1 MTEGEKFGWH
11 HQFNGK
17 NLGKLW
23 ELVRDRETWCATVH
37 AVAESRTLDTTERL
51 LFPCGSVVKDPPANA
66 GDVGSTPGLGRLPG
80 EGNSNPLQ
88 YSCWKIPWTE
98 EPGRLLSM
106 GSQES
111 DMTEQLSFHFTSFCG
126 KVRCFR

>member
-1 MTEGEKFGWH
+1 MDMS
-11 HQFNGK
+11 
-17 NLGKLW
+17 LSKLW
-23 ELVRDRETWCATVH
+23 ESVMDRETWCATVH

-51 LFPCGSVVKDPPANA
+51 LFPCGSVVTDPPANA

-98 EPGRLLSM
+98 EHGRLQSM
-106 GSQES
+106 RSQKNG
-111 DMTEQLSFHFTSFCG
+111 TQLSNEATTAMIISTIT
-126 KVRCFR
+126 RM